1 MLAAFS
7 GLELPTPR
15 RGRDER
21 RESWDRYNK
30 LAASLVR
37 RHINYKWDFSRT
49 CRHPAWPGA
58 RGLLPEGG
66 VGGGAAA
73 RHDGHHLVGPPVDA
87 SQHHPWPISSGE
99 LYSWK
104 SVSQNSYLQTIST
117 EKTEMIHVNSTLTPW
132 LHTDSPRKVCES
144 WWHLTGDL
152 TTWHVNTSWWS
163 FWWCYFLLWLCHWPY
178 REDFESGLYD
188 SPCLPLQVGKL
199 GSKGVMWWQAAAGTQ
214 YRHRPACAGV
224 HCTPGCTL
232 Y

>member
-1 MLAAFS
+1 MTEDWPLC
-7 GLELPTPR
+7 PR
-15 RGRDER
+15 RHSHWLGRLGTCWPPSLVWSFQLLGEGEMR
-21 RESWDRYNK
+21 DRYNK

-117 EKTEMIHVNSTLTPW
+117 DKTEMIHVNSTLTPW
-132 LHTDSPRKVCES
+132 LHTDSPRKVCE
-144 WWHLTGDL
+144 
-152 TTWHVNTSWWS
+152 
-163 FWWCYFLLWLCHWPY
+163 
-178 REDFESGLYD
+178 
-188 SPCLPLQVGKL
+188 
-199 GSKGVMWWQAAAGTQ
+199 
-214 YRHRPACAGV
+214 
-224 HCTPGCTL
+224 
-232 Y
+232 